1 MLAKKLKLITALVAV
16 FLISNLS
23 TLGQGT
29 RLLRQPSISQQL
41 IAFEYGADIW
51 VVDKKGGDARRITST
66 AAVESNPHLSP
77 DGKTIAFSSNRASG
91 TQVYTV
97 SVNGGAPV
105 QLTWNSEASLVRGW
119 TPDGKKI
126 LYACARET
134 APTDYNR
141 LWIVSANGGASTLL
155 PSPFAFSGSL

>member
-16 FLISNLS
+16 LFISNLS

-97 SVNGGAPV
+97 
-105 QLTWNSEASLVRGW
+105 
-119 TPDGKKI
+119 
-126 LYACARET
+126 
-134 APTDYNR
+134 
-141 LWIVSANGGASTLL
+141 
-155 PSPFAFSGSL
+155 